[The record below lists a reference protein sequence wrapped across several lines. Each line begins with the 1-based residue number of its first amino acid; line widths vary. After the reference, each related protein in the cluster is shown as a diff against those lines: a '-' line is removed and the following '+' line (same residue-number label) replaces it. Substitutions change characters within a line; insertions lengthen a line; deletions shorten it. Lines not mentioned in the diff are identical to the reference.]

1 MNGAQEKA
9 RLEEERRRQE
19 VRVLCVASSL
29 TLGSNWQLAKRWEG
43 VASFVACAG
52 RGGAPESPCGGRG
65 SPGGRAK
72 LRTSTRYKDQHIID
86 FVANGRRTRAWRRSG
101 SDRRFHARL
110 QSSLWWALVK
120 MQAAA
125 ETRRQEEHR
134 KVRKS
139 NSMLQSTRSLS
150 VWHVR
155 RVLGSVFM
163 LTVVTVCGRSKLR
176 QRKRRAFAAEVIA

>member
-19 VRVLCVASSL
+19 ARVLCVASSL

-72 LRTSTRYKDQHIID
+72 LRTSTRYKDQHID

-110 QSSLWWALVK
+110 QFGGLTCWHASAKLQCFVLLYRDAGGSR
-120 MQAAA
+120 AAQ
-125 ETRRQEEHR
+125 TRGA
-134 KVRKS
+134 
-139 NSMLQSTRSLS
+139 LQS
-150 VWHVR
+150 
-155 RVLGSVFM
+155 
-163 LTVVTVCGRSKLR
+163 
-176 QRKRRAFAAEVIA
+176 

>member
-1 MNGAQEKA
+1 
-9 RLEEERRRQE
+9 
-19 VRVLCVASSL
+19 
-29 TLGSNWQLAKRWEG
+29 
-43 VASFVACAG
+43 
-52 RGGAPESPCGGRG
+52 
-65 SPGGRAK
+65 
-72 LRTSTRYKDQHIID
+72 
-86 FVANGRRTRAWRRSG
+86 
-101 SDRRFHARL
+101 
-110 QSSLWWALVK
+110 

-163 LTVVTVCGRSKLR
+163 LTVVAVCGRSKLR

>member
-19 VRVLCVASSL
+19 VHVLCVASSL
-29 TLGSNWQLAKRWEG
+29 MLGSNWQLAKRWEG

-52 RGGAPESPCGGRG
+52 SGGAPESPRRGRG

-86 FVANGRRTRAWRRSG
+86 FVANGRRTHAWRRSG

-110 QSSLWWALVK
+110 QSSLWWSDVLACVC
-120 MQAAA
+120 QATVLRILLYRDAGGSGA
-125 ETRRQEEHR
+125 SQTRGAP
-134 KVRKS
+134 
-139 NSMLQSTRSLS
+139 QS
-150 VWHVR
+150 
-155 RVLGSVFM
+155 
-163 LTVVTVCGRSKLR
+163 
-176 QRKRRAFAAEVIA
+176 

>member
-1 MNGAQEKA
+1 MQDCSLHFGG
-9 RLEEERRRQE
+9 LT
-19 VRVLCVASSL
+19 CWHAS
-29 TLGSNWQLAKRWEG
+29 
-43 VASFVACAG
+43 
-52 RGGAPESPCGGRG
+52 
-65 SPGGRAK
+65 AK
-72 LRTSTRYKDQHIID
+72 LQC
-86 FVANGRRTRAWRRSG
+86 FVYCYIE
-101 SDRRFHARL
+101 
-110 QSSLWWALVK
+110 

-125 ETRRQEEHR
+125 ELRRQEEHR